1 MKSKILKIITFLFP
15 LLFIGHMLF
24 LRKNDF
30 YVYNRIGAE
39 DNLLEWGQFALY
51 FLSGILAILLA
62 YRHRKNKALLFI
74 HILLSIALL
83 FIAIEEI
90 SWGERLFGITRD
102 SVVPIELMER
112 NVQEEL
118 NFHNIDTIHS
128 KIGYIYLIIGFFGCF
143 SSLLLA
149 LLKRFAKIKKVFEGI
164 LRHITPSWIF
174 FFYFFPLFINFFDM
188 DMYGLMPQDYELAET
203 CLALGVFLFLLYKY
217 IWRVD
222 DNGLEPSTPTM

>member
-15 LLFIGHMLF
+15 LLFIGYMLF
-24 LRKNDF
+24 LRKHDF
-30 YVYNRIGAE
+30 YVYDRIGAE

-51 FLSGILAILLA
+51 FLSGILAVLLA
-62 YRHRKNKALLFI
+62 YNYRKNKALLFI
-74 HILLSIALL
+74 YILLTLALL

-90 SWGERLFGITRD
+90 SWGERVFGITGD
-102 SVVPIELMER
+102 SIVSTQLMDR
-112 NVQEEL
+112 NIQQEL

-128 KIGYIYLIIGFFGCF
+128 KIGYIYLIIGFWGCF
-143 SSLLLA
+143 ASLLLS
-149 LLKRFAKIKKVFEGI
+149 LLQRFVKIKKGI
-164 LRHITPSWIF
+164 KKILVSITPSWIF
-174 FFYFFPLFINFFDM
+174 FFYFFPLFINFLDR
-188 DMYGLMPQDYELAET
+188 DRYGFTPQDYELAET